1 MSKYLFFIGRYLA
14 YFFMGAEIIMLPFL
28 ISDKVV
34 YGDMEYFKSLLSLMP
49 LLLMG
54 FHSGYLRSY
63 YVEKKDLTNSLLVG
77 GSILLFP
84 LAVVIGLYFKNGALF
99 FACMSSGLSIFL
111 EKIYQRKEKFL
122 LAILFKPLISTFNI
136 LLLYLFFKIFKLG
149 SSLDIL
155 TILSLSYIIS
165 IVIFILPQI
174 SELNLR
180 VNFAQLKKDIQ
191 KLIMNGFWLNL
202 GTMCV
207 NLFLFLDRSFLK
219 ENDANALSDYSFAY
233 NISQVLFVFFTS
245 ISYINEV
252 KLGESISKFSSL
264 FFWKAVSRLFIYLM
278 IGILVIGIGY
288 YILLYFF
295 PQFSQGDKFFFVLA
309 PSWGL
314 FFATGALGVVAQYM
328 GIQRRMSLFLLVI
341 TLFNLILYVVCLY
354 SKIEI
359 NPFLWI
365 SKSGI
370 LIVSYSLYLLW
381 SIRKKIAENEN

>member
-1 MSKYLFFIGRYLA
+1 MSNYLFFIGRYAA

-28 ISDKVV
+28 ISDKTV
-34 YGDMEYFKSLLSLMP
+34 YGNMEYFKAFLSLMP

-77 GSILLFP
+77 GGILLFP
-84 LAVVIGLYFKNGALF
+84 LAVGSALYFKNIVLF

-136 LLLYLFFKIFKLG
+136 LLLYFLFKVFKLG
-149 SSLDIL
+149 DSLNVL
-155 TILSLSYIIS
+155 TIVSLSYIIS
-165 IVIFILPQI
+165 ITIFSLPQI
-174 SELNLR
+174 SELNFR
-180 VNFAQLKKDIQ
+180 IDFTQLKVDIQ
-191 KLIMNGFWLNL
+191 KLILNGFWLNL
-202 GTMCV
+202 GTICV

-252 KLGESISKFSSL
+252 KFGESINKFSAL
-264 FFWKAVSRLFIYLM
+264 IFWKVLSRLFTYLL
-278 IGILVIGIGY
+278 IGILVIGTGY

-314 FFATGALGVVAQYM
+314 FFTTGALGVVAQYM
-328 GIQRRMSLFLLVI
+328 GLQRRMSLFLLVI
-341 TLFNLILYVVCLY
+341 TLFNLILFVICQY
-354 SKIEI
+354 SKIQI
-359 NPFLWI
+359 SPILWI

-370 LIVSYSLYLLW
+370 LIVIYSLYLLW
-381 SIRKKIAENEN
+381 SIRRNIAENEN